1 MPVITWVRTGTD
13 NQKVQFAKAEL
24 PKVKPPMDSIPP
36 DSGNGK
42 TTGIPRGSAGAL
54 NAQIMQKI
62 RYDAD
67 SRMIRL
73 ERETRWTLL
82 DVNGVVMDFGFGCE
96 IRVKSLRPGM
106 YFVRTGRAI
115 AKVLVR

>member
-24 PKVKPPMDSIPP
+24 PKVEPP
-36 DSGNGK
+36 
-42 TTGIPRGSAGAL
+42 TGIVRGSHGSAGAL
-54 NAQIMQKI
+54 NAQFV

-67 SRMIRL
+67 SRVIHL
-73 ERETRWTLL
+73 ESETRWTLL

-106 YFVRTGRAI
+106 YFVRTGRAT